1 MFQVKKITC
10 KMKSEESAISHS
22 EMLNQMKS
30 VINSGH
36 EYDKKR
42 KTWITWF
49 TQEEWVDDKKE
60 DGIDE

>member
-10 KMKSEESAISHS
+10 KMKSEESAIAQSD
-22 EMLNQMKS
+22 MLNQMKS
-30 VINSGH
+30 VIDSGH

-49 TQEEWVDDKKE
+49 TQEEWVDDKAE
-60 DGIDE
+60 VETDE

>member
-1 MFQVKKITC
+1 
-10 KMKSEESAISHS
+10 MKSEESAIAQS

-30 VINSGH
+30 VIDSGH

-49 TQEEWVDDKKE
+49 TQEEWVDDKAE
-60 DGIDE
+60 AETDE